1 MIKNFIVFILL
12 ASMSAC
18 GRISIYKYKAHDI
31 TGESDIKMAMLYV
44 PRDIYVKEID
54 GKGSYS
60 PNGSSDLFPY
70 SAAEIE
76 LAPGTHTL
84 SLSYA
89 SSLGYTKSKTNI
101 THIFVPG
108 GSYFLDSK
116 VNYAKS
122 ESGNTL
128 KSVSYV
134 VNKCGSREEEEI
146 NKSNKKH
153 AGWLAPYVPVCGK

>member
-108 GSYFLDSK
+108 
-116 VNYAKS
+116 
-122 ESGNTL
+122 
-128 KSVSYV
+128 
-134 VNKCGSREEEEI
+134 
-146 NKSNKKH
+146 
-153 AGWLAPYVPVCGK
+153 